1 MRRWGVILIKIKKMS
16 KYFTLEELA
25 RSAVAKRCGIDN
37 TPPADIAEKLA
48 ALIGKVLDPVRHKW
62 GSPITVNSGYRCPAL
77 NSHPEVGGAK
87 NSQHTKGEA
96 ADITA
101 GSREL
106 NQRLFRL
113 IMSGGFEF
121 DQLIDEKDF
130 LWIHISYAE
139 GRNRKQVL
147 HL

>member
-1 MRRWGVILIKIKKMS
+1 MG
-16 KYFTLEELA
+16 KYFSTGELS
-25 RSAVAKRCGIDN
+25 RSETALRAGIDN
-37 TPPADIAEKLA
+37 TPPAA
-48 ALIGKVLDPVRHKW
+48 AVENIQFLINELLDPIRAAW
-62 GSPITVNSGYRCPAL
+62 GRPLRVNSGYRAQAL
-77 NSHPEVGGAK
+77 NKAVGGSPT
-87 NSQHTKGEA
+87 SQHLSGQA